1 MSQSANQNKFYIDL
15 PETKEIS
22 YADLLDSRYKDQGL
36 SSDDFES
43 EYSLVS
49 YRGFLDEF
57 IKRGDT
63 LGYCTKKYT
72 FQSDDETD
80 TQSILSSFIDPET
93 KSTSLDSEDFSIAI
107 NEGFYVLQAKD
118 YSIQNSLKRVRS
130 SYSNS
135 CSELDDKINSL
146 REVYLKHKGK
156 TIPKQATLIL
166 KDISDYLDQNSQ
178 YNKARIFQELSKIT
192 NFAVAYLEKHI
203 IQFTESIIKKEAYN
217 VYNKSKRS
225 FYKILKKSGTWTRS
239 LEKAYGNVMEDLKNF
254 VEKYNEFVA
263 KYEPSSTRL
272 DFKDE
277 KAKIVKDIEIA
288 GIMRLGSSS
297 QPIELSSQ

>member
-1 MSQSANQNKFYIDL
+1 MSQTANQNKFYINL

-43 EYSLVS
+43 EYSSVS
-49 YRGFLDEF
+49 YRGFLDEI

-72 FQSDDETD
+72 FQSDDETE
-80 TQSILSSFIDPET
+80 TQSNLSSFIDSES
-93 KSTSLDSEDFSIAI
+93 KSTSLDSEDFSVAI

-118 YSIQNSLKRVRS
+118 YSNKNKLKRVRS
-130 SYSNS
+130 SYGTS

-146 REVYLKHKGK
+146 RELYLKHKAK

-178 YNKARIFQELSKIT
+178 YNKAKIFQELSKLM
-192 NFAVAYLEKHI
+192 NFSVAYLEKHI
-203 IQFTESIIKKEAYN
+203 VQFFESNKKKEAYN

-225 FYKILKKSGTWTRS
+225 FCKMIKIAGSWTES
-239 LEKAYGNVMEDLKNF
+239 LEKAYRNLIEDLKKF
-254 VEKYNEFVA
+254 VELYNEFVG
-263 KYEPSSTRL
+263 KYEHSSCIL
-272 DFKDE
+272 DFKEE
-277 KAKIVKDIEIA
+277 KAKIEKDIELA
-288 GIMRLGSSS
+288 GILRSGSSS
-297 QPIELSSQ
+297 QPIELN